1 MGWGELVAKRLSFP
15 KKREDIEK
23 VVEEVEA
30 RHEHEEH
37 HHHHHHGVEDEIA
50 GIQMLLESLNSRIS
64 DIESKLTQQGLEVAK
79 LYKVLAHLVEALM
92 AESEDA
98 RRKALTEALKALEE
112 GG

>member
-1 MGWGELVAKRLSFP
+1 MGWGRLVAKRLSFP

-30 RHEHEEH
+30 KHEHEEH

-64 DIESKLTQQGLEVAK
+64 DVESKLTQQGLEVAR

-112 GG
+112 GS